1 MKMDID
7 KIDFT
12 IKPKD
17 STLLIK
23 VNKEDK
29 KKFIAVCEMNDSSAS
44 REIRRFMKEYI
55 DSFSVE
61 INLED

>member
-1 MKMDID
+1 MDID
-7 KIDFT
+7 KIDFV

-29 KKFIAVCEMNDSSAS
+29 KKLIAGCEMNDSRAS